1 MSRTVARGLTALT
14 LGGLSSLALVVPA
27 HAATCPP
34 ATYPPGVACVPF
46 SITVTVT
53 AAGKTFTIHLSG
65 FKPGSPVDIVIHSTP
80 LDLGTFTADAT
91 GAVDATLT
99 LPSNFP
105 AGAHTITA
113 SGIDAAGKPFILAS
127 PLTVAAAGSTLG
139 TTTSATGT
147 SATGTSSTSSAGLPF
162 TGFELGAASLLG
174 VGLLG
179 AGSLAV
185 VSGRKRKST
194 ATPA

>member
-14 LGGLSSLALVVPA
+14 LGGLTSLALVAPA

-34 ATYPPGVACVPF
+34 ATYPPGVACTPF
-46 SITVTVT
+46 SITVTTT
-53 AAGKTFTIHLSG
+53 AAGSTFTIHLTG
-65 FKPGSPVDIVIHSTP
+65 FKPGAPVDVVIHSTP
-80 LDLGTFTADAT
+80 LDLGTFTADAA
-91 GAVDATLT
+91 GAVTATLT
-99 LPSNFP
+99 LPSSFP

-113 SGIDAAGKPFILAS
+113 SGVNPAGAPLILSA
-127 PLTVAAAGSTLG
+127 PLTVTAAASTV
-139 TTTSATGT
+139 A
-147 SATGTSSTSSAGLPF
+147 ASTAAGLPF

-185 VSGRKRKST
+185 VSGRKRKTGSL
-194 ATPA
+194 PA